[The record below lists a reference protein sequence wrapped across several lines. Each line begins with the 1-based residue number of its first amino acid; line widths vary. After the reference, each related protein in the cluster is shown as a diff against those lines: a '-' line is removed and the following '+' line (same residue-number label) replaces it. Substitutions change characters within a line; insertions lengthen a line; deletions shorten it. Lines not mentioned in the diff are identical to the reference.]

1 MEGTLNFTCSRLF
14 SENGSLKIYHIS
26 ATYVLVSK
34 IIGIINL
41 AAIFPTLVINL
52 LLAVTLIKTKSLQ
65 TVQNLIILLIV
76 FINLGQGL
84 ISMPAHGILIIQRG
98 MGRFSCV
105 ADALVCYFGASLA
118 MISMFAADLLA
129 YDRYDA
135 IRNPF
140 KHEVN
145 FTKTR
150 LRNAI
155 IFFVVFSLLNS
166 VMFFMTPL
174 VHVAV
179 SIASALMIGTYVFN
193 VIVHILI
200 MRTVA
205 KLRLRHEEIIP
216 RNLDLSIE
224 EKRERQRKEKRTV
237 KFTLY
242 VIGFLL
248 ICYAPSLMK
257 NFFFSLM
264 SNQDYLNMVS
274 DTILLLHATIS
285 PILYLWQAPQM
296 GRAVLKQCNRL
307 MNSSVGPVT
316 VQSIDVY
323 GTK

>member
-1 MEGTLNFTCSRLF
+1 MEETLNFTCPRLF
-14 SENGSLKIYHIS
+14 SEKGSLKIYHIS
-26 ATYVLVSK
+26 VTYILVSK
-34 IIGIINL
+34 IIGVINL
-41 AAIFPTLVINL
+41 AAILPTLVINL

-76 FINLGQGL
+76 FLNLGQGI
-84 ISMPAHGILIIQRG
+84 ISMPAHGILLILRS
-98 MGRFSCV
+98 MKRFSCV
-105 ADALVCYFGASLA
+105 ADALICYFGASLA
-118 MISMFAADLLA
+118 MSSMFAADLLA

-145 FTKTR
+145 FTKAK
-150 LRNAI
+150 LRNTI
-155 IFFVVFSLLNS
+155 IVFVIFSLLNS
-166 VMFFMTPL
+166 VMFFIAPL
-174 VHVAV
+174 VHVAI
-179 SIASALMIGTYVFN
+179 SLASAVMIGTYVFN
-193 VIVHILI
+193 VIVHILM

-216 RNLDLSIE
+216 KSLDLSIE

-237 KFTLY
+237 RFTLY

-248 ICYAPSLMK
+248 ICYAPSLFK

-264 SNQDYLNMVS
+264 TTQDYLNMVS

-285 PILYLWQAPQM
+285 PILYIWQAPQI
-296 GRAVLKQCNRL
+296 GRAVLKQCNCL
-307 MNSSVGPVT
+307 MNSRVEPINT
-316 VQSIDVY
+316 QSIDVD